1 MSTGRSARLPD
12 DLSMNTWL
20 KRILIALVALTLL
33 AVAGVAVFVLTFDQ
47 TVYKG
52 RLQAAVLEQF
62 DRTLRIDGN
71 LELSVFPRVA
81 LTVQG
86 LSLSEKGR
94 TEPFASVTRAG
105 VALELWPLLHRRLVI
120 DGITVSGLDM
130 QIVRTRDGRL
140 NISDLFRPVNVVTA
154 ASDTDDWSLGGSGAV
169 QIDISSLTIRDAQ
182 IRLLDQRRGVSAG
195 PSRRISGLDVTTGR
209 IALDRPFAVTMS
221 GRYDATA
228 QQAQAQFVLRTRVE
242 LQSVAQAISLTE
254 TNVVLTQGTLAGPQ
268 PLADLEATLSIPT
281 FTIEPEQERV
291 ALQNLALRAKGS
303 RDGAP
308 FEVSA
313 DLPAFSLSPTR
324 FEAAR
329 ATGRLRVDGSNAID
343 VRASLKDFVGTPQS
357 WRSSEVSVDAAYKR
371 GPTVAK
377 VLLISPLEIKPT
389 EASVSLTA
397 LHGEINAADPG
408 LPKGLLHVPVTGSV
422 QAVLQS
428 QRLLVDLDLVIDEAR
443 RVATTFGGLVGVRS
457 SLALDTQET
466 GSGALAVRGEA
477 TGVAIKALAATFGID
492 SLLDGLG
499 TVGVDL
505 HMLTRGAD
513 PASHSLT
520 GTIHTRFDHGSM
532 AGVDLSAG
540 IEALRALTRT
550 DQKAMSIKVDRDRYT
565 SFSAMQAD
573 VSFKRGVGH
582 ITRLDLVAPAL
593 HITQGKPAQLSLVD
607 DTIDLV
613 ANVQVMGALGV
624 PGGKIAI
631 QVREL
636 VVPLQVTGA
645 LSHPDLTIQWGA
657 LASAPLSRVLQ
668 QGLLPDFPELR
679 GLVPPM
685 PGPTDPSQ
693 QRQQRTPAK

>member
-209 IALDRPFAVTMS
+209 IALDRPFAVALS

-228 QQAQAQFVLRTRVE
+228 PQAQAQFVLRTRVE

-303 RDGAP
+303 LRWLRYSVRP
-308 FEVSA
+308 PSR
-313 DLPAFSLSPTR
+313 PWR
-324 FEAAR
+324 
-329 ATGRLRVDGSNAID
+329 RLR
-343 VRASLKDFVGTPQS
+343 P
-357 WRSSEVSVDAAYKR
+357 SSR
-371 GPTVAK
+371 
-377 VLLISPLEIKPT
+377 PL
-389 EASVSLTA
+389 SS
-397 LHGEINAADPG
+397 
-408 LPKGLLHVPVTGSV
+408 
-422 QAVLQS
+422 
-428 QRLLVDLDLVIDEAR
+428 
-443 RVATTFGGLVGVRS
+443 RVARS
-457 SLALDTQET
+457 
-466 GSGALAVRGEA
+466 
-477 TGVAIKALAATFGID
+477 
-492 SLLDGLG
+492 
-499 TVGVDL
+499 
-505 HMLTRGAD
+505 
-513 PASHSLT
+513 
-520 GTIHTRFDHGSM
+520 
-532 AGVDLSAG
+532 
-540 IEALRALTRT
+540 
-550 DQKAMSIKVDRDRYT
+550 
-565 SFSAMQAD
+565 
-573 VSFKRGVGH
+573 
-582 ITRLDLVAPAL
+582 
-593 HITQGKPAQLSLVD
+593 
-607 DTIDLV
+607 
-613 ANVQVMGALGV
+613 
-624 PGGKIAI
+624 
-631 QVREL
+631 
-636 VVPLQVTGA
+636 
-645 LSHPDLTIQWGA
+645 
-657 LASAPLSRVLQ
+657 
-668 QGLLPDFPELR
+668 
-679 GLVPPM
+679 
-685 PGPTDPSQ
+685 
-693 QRQQRTPAK
+693 